1 MLKDAIKFENWN
13 FLEEHLSGNPGEKRQ
28 WLEAKAKVARD
39 RASRRGTGDLES
51 KVYKLSRQF
60 PMFQED
66 SIPSV
71 KMDVVNS
78 NWYDPIFLLKQNP
91 KEIMCTS
98 RQHF

>member
-13 FLEEHLSGNPGEKRQ
+13 FLAEQISGNPGQKRQ
-28 WLEAKAKVARD
+28 WLEANAKVAGD
-39 RASRRGTGDLES
+39 RASRRGPGDLES

-71 KMDVVNS
+71 KMDVVS
-78 NWYDPIFLLKQNP
+78 QSY
-91 KEIMCTS
+91 
-98 RQHF
+98 R